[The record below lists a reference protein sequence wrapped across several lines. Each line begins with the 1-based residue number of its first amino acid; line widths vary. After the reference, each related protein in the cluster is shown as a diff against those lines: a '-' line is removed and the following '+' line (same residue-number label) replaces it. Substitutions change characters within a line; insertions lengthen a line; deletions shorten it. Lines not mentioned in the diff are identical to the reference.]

1 MDNRQPRK
9 ELEKYQELPYI
20 KRKKRQSNVRE
31 IRCPGVELGPSSIKT
46 ITKSFS
52 DASYKM
58 DGFKSVEIRGSE
70 HVGYN

>member
-1 MDNRQPRK
+1 MRRNKGRLLRVCHESVDRSTNMMR
-9 ELEKYQELPYI
+9 E
-20 KRKKRQSNVRE
+20 SNVRE
-31 IRCPGVELGPSSIKT
+31 IRCPGVEVGPSSIKT

-52 DASYKM
+52 DACYKM